1 MARSE
6 DLTQEISP
14 SPSQPNTK
22 SIAGKIT
29 QWLSNL
35 QVGQKIGLGYAIA
48 LSIAILGTSIGII
61 IGNSYQKEAEEAVE
75 DALEEIQLLKNVKN
89 SLSNTQLHHK
99 RLIVFLDQP
108 KLFQQEVDS
117 FQEGAAKFNQSWSQ
131 FKNYYENEAAE
142 ESPEELEKVAS
153 LQENYDGAVSIYVQ
167 QTENILGK
175 INSFQ
180 LNSEEIITAQKLLL
194 DFYNSP
200 TVLKILDFGNDLEIA
215 LDVFIIDEQEDVI
228 NSFATASTLRIQVI
242 TLSMALST
250 VIAIILAMY
259 TSRTITS
266 PLRKLTQVAEKIT
279 QNSNFSQQVS
289 LNTQDEFGVLGN
301 AFNQLLE
308 RAKELLEAQK
318 QRTIELKQ
326 INEKLK
332 ATQKQMIAQEKL
344 ASLGSLTAGI
354 AHEIRNPLNFVNNF
368 AELSVDLTEELREE
382 LETQQDNLDPEI
394 AEELIDIIADLSTN
408 ANKINH
414 HGKRAEKIVSN
425 MLLHSRSGESNWE
438 LTNINSLLAEA
449 INLAYHGMRAKDSS
463 FNVTLDTD
471 YDETI
476 GKLNIVPQDINRVF
490 LNVVGNACYAVHAK
504 KKAHGDDFAP
514 LIKVRSRNLGE
525 NIEIRIRDNGDGMS
539 SEVIDKVFNHF
550 FTTKPTGEGTGL
562 GLSLSYE
569 IITQEHQ
576 GELRV
581 ESEFGTYAEFIMVLP
596 NKKS

>member
-22 SIAGKIT
+22 SISGKIT

-89 SLSNTQLHHK
+89 HLSNTQLHHK

-131 FKNYYENEAAE
+131 FKNYYEHEAAE

-180 LNSEEIITAQKLLL
+180 LNSEEIITARQLLL
-194 DFYNSP
+194 DFYNSS

-332 ATQKQMIAQEKL
+332 ATQNQMIAQEKL

-382 LETQQDNLDPEI
+382 LETQQDNLDPEV
-394 AEELIDIIADLSTN
+394 AEELIDIITDLSTN

-425 MLLHSRSGESNWE
+425 MLLHSRSGKSNWE

-504 KKAHGDDFAP
+504 KKANGDDFVP

-525 NIEIRIRDNGDGMS
+525 KIEIRIRDNGDGMS

-581 ESEFGTYAEFIMVLP
+581 ESEFGMYAEFIMVLP

>member
-22 SIAGKIT
+22 SISGKIT

-89 SLSNTQLHHK
+89 HLSNTQLHHK

-131 FKNYYENEAAE
+131 FKNYYEHEAAE

-180 LNSEEIITAQKLLL
+180 LNSEEIITARQLLL
-194 DFYNSP
+194 DFYNSS

-382 LETQQDNLDPEI
+382 LETQQENLDPEV
-394 AEELIDIIADLSTN
+394 AEELMEIIADLSTN

-425 MLLHSRSGESNWE
+425 MLLHSHSGESNWA

-504 KKAHGDDFAP
+504 KKANGDDFAP

-525 NIEIRIRDNGDGMS
+525 NIEIRIRDNGDGME

>member
-1 MARSE
+1 MARSS
-6 DLTQEISP
+6 DLTQEISL
-14 SPSQPNTK
+14 SPSQPNPK
-22 SIAGKIT
+22 SIAGKVT

-35 QVGQKIGLGYAIA
+35 QVGHKIGLGYAIA
-48 LSIAILGTSIGII
+48 LSIAILGTSIGIL

-89 SLSNTQLHHK
+89 SLSNTQIHHK

-108 KLFQQEVDS
+108 KLFQQEVDR
-117 FQEGAAKFNQSWSQ
+117 FQEDSAKFSQSWFQ
-131 FKNYYENEAAE
+131 FKGYYENE
-142 ESPEELEKVAS
+142 ELEENPTELAKVAL
-153 LQENYDGAVSIYVQ
+153 LQKKYEDAVSIYVQ
-167 QTENILGK
+167 QTESILAK
-175 INSFQ
+175 INPSQ

-194 DFYNSP
+194 DFYKSP
-200 TVLKILDFGNDLEIA
+200 TVLKVIDFGNELEIT

-228 NSFATASTLRIQVI
+228 NSFARASSLRIQVI

-250 VIAIILAMY
+250 AIAIILAMY

-266 PLRKLTQVAEKIT
+266 PLKKLTQVADQIT
-279 QNSNFSQQVS
+279 QDSNFSQQVS

-382 LETQQDNLDPEI
+382 LETQQENLDPEV
-394 AEELIDIIADLSTN
+394 AEELSEIITDLSTN

-425 MLLHSRSGESNWE
+425 MLLHSHSGESNWE

-463 FNVTLDTD
+463 FNVTFDTD

-504 KKAHGDDFAP
+504 KKANGDDFAP

-539 SEVIDKVFNHF
+539 SEVTDKVFNHF

-581 ESEFGTYAEFIMVLP
+581 ESEFGMYAEFIMVLP

>member
-1 MARSE
+1 MAGSS
-6 DLTQEISP
+6 DLTQEISL
-14 SPSQPNTK
+14 SPSQPNPK
-22 SIAGKIT
+22 SIAGKFT

-35 QVGQKIGLGYAIA
+35 QVSHKIGLGYAIA
-48 LSIAILGTSIGII
+48 LSIAIFGTSIGIL

-75 DALEEIQLLKNVKN
+75 DALKEIQLLENVKI

-99 RLIVFLDQP
+99 RLIAFLDQP
-108 KLFQQEVDS
+108 KLFQQEVDK
-117 FQEGAAKFNQSWSQ
+117 FQKNSTQFNQSWSQ
-131 FKNYYENEAAE
+131 FKAYYENE
-142 ESPEELEKVAS
+142 ELEENPTELAKVAS
-153 LQENYDGAVSIYVQ
+153 LQENYDGVVSVYVQ
-167 QTENILGK
+167 QTENILGR
-175 INSFQ
+175 INLSQ
-180 LNSEEIITAQKLLL
+180 LNSEEIITARKLLL

-200 TVLKILDFGNDLEIA
+200 TVLKVINFGNDLEIT
-215 LDVFIIDEQEDVI
+215 LDVFIVDEREDVI
-228 NSFATASTLRIQVI
+228 NSFARASTLRIQVI

-250 VIAIILAMY
+250 VIAIILGIY
-259 TSRTITS
+259 TSRAITS
-266 PLRKLTQVAEKIT
+266 PLGKLTQVADKIT
-279 QNSNFSQQVS
+279 QDSNFSQQVS

-382 LETQQDNLDPEI
+382 LETQQDNLDPEV
-394 AEELIDIIADLSTN
+394 AEELIDIITDLSTN

-425 MLLHSRSGESNWE
+425 MLLHSRSGKSNWE

-504 KKAHGDDFAP
+504 KKANGDDFVP

-525 NIEIRIRDNGDGMS
+525 KIEIRIRDNGDGMS

-581 ESEFGTYAEFIMVLP
+581 ESEFGMYAEFIMVLP

>member
-22 SIAGKIT
+22 SISGKIT

-89 SLSNTQLHHK
+89 HLSNTQLHHK

-504 KKAHGDDFAP
+504 KKANGDDFVP

-525 NIEIRIRDNGDGMS
+525 KIEIRIRDNGDGMS

-581 ESEFGTYAEFIMVLP
+581 ESEFGMYAEFIMVLP

>member
-22 SIAGKIT
+22 SISGKIT

-89 SLSNTQLHHK
+89 HLSNTQLHHK

-180 LNSEEIITAQKLLL
+180 LNSEEIITARQLLL
-194 DFYNSP
+194 DFYNSS

-332 ATQKQMIAQEKL
+332 ATQNQMIAQEKL

-504 KKAHGDDFAP
+504 KKANGDDFVP

-525 NIEIRIRDNGDGMS
+525 KIEIRIRDNGDGMS

-581 ESEFGTYAEFIMVLP
+581 ESEFGMYAEFIMVLP

>member
-89 SLSNTQLHHK
+89 HLSNTQLHHK

-180 LNSEEIITAQKLLL
+180 LNSEEIITARQLLL
-194 DFYNSP
+194 DFYNSS

-332 ATQKQMIAQEKL
+332 ATQNQMIAQEKL

-425 MLLHSRSGESNWE
+425 MLLHSRSGKSNWE

-504 KKAHGDDFAP
+504 KKANGDDFVP

-525 NIEIRIRDNGDGMS
+525 KIEIRIRDNGDGMS

-581 ESEFGTYAEFIMVLP
+581 ESEFGMYAEFIMVLP

>member
-504 KKAHGDDFAP
+504 KKANGDDFVP

-525 NIEIRIRDNGDGMS
+525 KIEIRIRDNGDGMS

-581 ESEFGTYAEFIMVLP
+581 ESEFGMYAEFIMVLP

>member
-131 FKNYYENEAAE
+131 FKNYYEHEAAE

-180 LNSEEIITAQKLLL
+180 LNSEEIITARQLLL
-194 DFYNSP
+194 DFYNSS

-382 LETQQDNLDPEI
+382 LETQQENLDPEV
-394 AEELIDIIADLSTN
+394 AEELIEIIADLSTN

-425 MLLHSRSGESNWE
+425 MLLHSHSGESNWE

-463 FNVTLDTD
+463 FNVTFDTD